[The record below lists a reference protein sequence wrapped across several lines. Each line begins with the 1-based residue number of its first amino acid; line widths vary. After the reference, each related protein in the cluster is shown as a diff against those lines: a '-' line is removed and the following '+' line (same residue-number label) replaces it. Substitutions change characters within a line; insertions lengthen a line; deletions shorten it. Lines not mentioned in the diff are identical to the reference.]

1 MIVAISI
8 MVFFMVS
15 GIILGIIEDETEK
28 KNNKN
33 IMIMSSYRLKRR
45 GGWRIFNDKMLDENG
60 FKRMINQEQKIKIR

>member
-60 FKRMINQEQKIKIR
+60 FKKMINQEQKIKIR

>member
-1 MIVAISI
+1 
-8 MVFFMVS
+8 MVS

-60 FKRMINQEQKIKIR
+60 FKKMINQEQKIKIR

>member
-1 MIVAISI
+1 MIVAVSI

-60 FKRMINQEQKIKIR
+60 FKKMINQEQKIKIR